1 MTLETLS
8 DSNVFSTLLAL
19 ALLLGGAYIGGRL
32 MEAIRAPKVI
42 GEILGGMLFGGTF
55 LYHFFPGAMEGIF
68 QAYPEEGKVLN
79 LVYQFG
85 LIFLM
90 FCGRIGSF
98 TFALS
103 LKGHKVEPPVK
114 LPEENP
120 TIGII
125 LCRDKN
131 NAVVEMTLPEDNSQI
146 FASKY
151 ETVLPSKEAL
161 QKLLQEQISD
171 EDGGEGE

>member
-1 MTLETLS
+1 
-8 DSNVFSTLLAL
+8 
-19 ALLLGGAYIGGRL
+19 

-114 LPEENP
+114 LPEEKR
-120 TIGII
+120 
-125 LCRDKN
+125 LDK
-131 NAVVEMTLPEDNSQI
+131 MTTLSAAPL
-146 FASKY
+146 FAEAMTRVFTNGSIS
-151 ETVLPSKEAL
+151 VLF
-161 QKLLQEQISD
+161 D
-171 EDGGEGE
+171 

>member
-90 FCGRIGSF
+90 FCSG
-98 TFALS
+98 
-103 LKGHKVEPPVK
+103 
-114 LPEENP
+114 
-120 TIGII
+120 
-125 LCRDKN
+125 
-131 NAVVEMTLPEDNSQI
+131 
-146 FASKY
+146 
-151 ETVLPSKEAL
+151 
-161 QKLLQEQISD
+161 
-171 EDGGEGE
+171 

>member
-90 FCGRIGSF
+90 FCSGYNTQIAVGKESRRTIACVFIG
-98 TFALS
+98 A
-103 LKGHKVEPPVK
+103 
-114 LPEENP
+114 
-120 TIGII
+120 
-125 LCRDKN
+125 
-131 NAVVEMTLPEDNSQI
+131 
-146 FASKY
+146 
-151 ETVLPSKEAL
+151 TVLPMLGGIPFAL
-161 QKLLQEQISD
+161 LM
-171 EDGGEGE
+171 EDGYWILYKRNAQLF